1 MTVFLDSSALI
12 SLHIESASRN
22 VVQDALNSDTTW
34 AACAITLAESVAA
47 ISRLT
52 DEPVLQRY
60 LEDKIR
66 HTWDYLHIV
75 PMDQVL
81 LDDAAALCARQPVGV
96 STALHLSAAAR
107 LTSPVQFVTFDA
119 AQIPVALSMGFT
131 VVSG

>member
-12 SLHIESASRN
+12 SLHIESASRA

-66 HTWDYLHIV
+66 HTWDYLHVV

-81 LDDAAALCARQPVGV
+81 LDEAAALCTRQPVGL
-96 STALHLSAAAR
+96 STSLHLCAAAR
-107 LTSPVQFVTFDA
+107 LPSSVQFVTFDA

>member
-12 SLHIESASRN
+12 SLHIESASRS

-66 HTWDYLHIV
+66 HTWDYLHVV

-107 LTSPVQFVTFDA
+107 LASPVQFVTFDA

>member
-1 MTVFLDSSALI
+1 MTVFLDSSALL
-12 SLHIESASRN
+12 SLHIESASRS

-66 HTWDYLHIV
+66 HTWDYLHVV
-75 PMDQVL
+75 PLDQEL
-81 LDDAAALCARQPVGV
+81 LDEAAALCARQPVGV
-96 STALHLSAAAR
+96 STALHLCAAAR
-107 LTSPVQFVTFDA
+107 LPSSVQFATFDA